1 MPTSIVKKVVVDLKE
16 YGVVQRAMLGIGY
29 NAIDEAFLE
38 SDKGKSTGIKEQGGI
53 YVGEVYPGSAAEAAG
68 IKTGDIITEINGVK
82 IEGSAQVSEEIA
94 KHRPNDK
101 ITVSVKRGSELNI
114 CRRKPAYRS

>member
-1 MPTSIVKKVVVDLKE
+1 MNTKGELVGINTLIQSQTGSYIGYSFAVPTSIVKKVVVDLKE

-53 YVGEVYPGSAAEAAG
+53 YVGEVYPAALPKPQE
-68 IKTGDIITEINGVK
+68 
-82 IEGSAQVSEEIA
+82 S
-94 KHRPNDK
+94 
-101 ITVSVKRGSELNI
+101 
-114 CRRKPAYRS
+114 RRATSSPK